1 MKGRVVVEKKDL
13 EARFSWTPDESGSE
27 WDREKLRE
35 LLYQADVRLEV
46 SDKILD
52 TALKFFLEHSEPAT
66 TEPVVR
72 GLEAVASEPL
82 KVDFK
87 EAPLPGEAER
97 ALEEI
102 LRDVPKL
109 EGELRYCWAEQ
120 GAVIG
125 TVTLPISARPGVQL
139 NREPIP
145 PPEEAEEDFAVG
157 ENLELQA
164 TTLVALETGIL
175 RISPRESDLVPC
187 RLHSWSVDGSAEMG
201 GCFLDYRPGHPAI
214 PPPTSSQVISEAAKK
229 GFMPDRL
236 LPEIEIRSII
246 AAAVEDGTV
255 IESRP
260 ISIDCDGRIEI
271 VIAPMDLRADLKL
284 RRESGNGVPLVLNR
298 IAEVI
303 RNSGLRGIDGPAVKA
318 SIMSFWKS
326 GEPTAT
332 IVLKEGRAPERSPD
346 RELEFL
352 IPFLD
357 EQDAEP
363 IRERLVSL
371 PDILGGLESLKAFP
385 PETVSRIAR
394 VEDEQVVGR
403 LGSAKNGKP
412 GKDIYGK
419 ELPGIPGNDPDI
431 QVHEG
436 LSWDGDQIVSHADG
450 VLDVGKTLDG
460 VTHLRI
466 HPHKDAWIRVT
477 VSDDKI
483 KAFVSTR
490 LPVGTGRPVSVE
502 RIRGEAQEAGVV
514 KGLMEEALTEIVTRS
529 LSGEIF
535 TGHLIAEGRLPM
547 EGDTRLSLHV
557 AGDPSASPVPVKAG
571 DIIGTIQSGEESG
584 WNVLGEPLIDE
595 GGSLGVGENITRR
608 EQDGGDTVLVA
619 DKGGHLVMSEGELKI
634 NHLLDYVGDV
644 SIATGNIRF
653 PGRIKIDGSVLS
665 RVVID
670 GGEGVDITQVVQAA
684 LVNSGGDITI
694 GKGVKGEG
702 KAVVRSQG
710 TLKLGYAEEANLLST
725 GNLQVA
731 RALMNCR
738 VKCNGRLEFG
748 ENEGRLIG
756 GILKLKDGLVCK
768 DVGNERGVETV
779 ISFGQD
785 YLVENQIEQVQGELE
800 KIQEFIHKTD
810 DMMADLETKGAADK
824 LIQVR
829 RKKVD
834 AMKILEKKNLRL
846 FLLREKFERHFESE
860 IRVSGTAFPGVT
872 FESHGRILKIT
883 EAASSFRIGFI
894 PEKGRLEKTP
904 L

>member
-385 PETVSRIAR
+385 RRRS
-394 VEDEQVVGR
+394 
-403 LGSAKNGKP
+403 LG
-412 GKDIYGK
+412 
-419 ELPGIPGNDPDI
+419 LPGLRTSKWLAAWV
-431 QVHEG
+431 QR
-436 LSWDGDQIVSHADG
+436 
-450 VLDVGKTLDG
+450 KTG
-460 VTHLRI
+460 SRGRTS
-466 HPHKDAWIRVT
+466 T
-477 VSDDKI
+477 VK
-483 KAFVSTR
+483 
-490 LPVGTGRPVSVE
+490 
-502 RIRGEAQEAGVV
+502 
-514 KGLMEEALTEIVTRS
+514 
-529 LSGEIF
+529 
-535 TGHLIAEGRLPM
+535 
-547 EGDTRLSLHV
+547 
-557 AGDPSASPVPVKAG
+557 
-571 DIIGTIQSGEESG
+571 
-584 WNVLGEPLIDE
+584 
-595 GGSLGVGENITRR
+595 
-608 EQDGGDTVLVA
+608 
-619 DKGGHLVMSEGELKI
+619 
-634 NHLLDYVGDV
+634 
-644 SIATGNIRF
+644 
-653 PGRIKIDGSVLS
+653 
-665 RVVID
+665 
-670 GGEGVDITQVVQAA
+670 
-684 LVNSGGDITI
+684 
-694 GKGVKGEG
+694 
-702 KAVVRSQG
+702 
-710 TLKLGYAEEANLLST
+710 
-725 GNLQVA
+725 
-731 RALMNCR
+731 NCR
-738 VKCNGRLEFG
+738 EFQA
-748 ENEGRLIG
+748 
-756 GILKLKDGLVCK
+756 
-768 DVGNERGVETV
+768 T
-779 ISFGQD
+779 
-785 YLVENQIEQVQGELE
+785 
-800 KIQEFIHKTD
+800 
-810 DMMADLETKGAADK
+810 
-824 LIQVR
+824 
-829 RKKVD
+829 
-834 AMKILEKKNLRL
+834 
-846 FLLREKFERHFESE
+846 
-860 IRVSGTAFPGVT
+860 
-872 FESHGRILKIT
+872 
-883 EAASSFRIGFI
+883 I
-894 PEKGRLEKTP
+894 PTYRFMRD
-904 L
+904 